1 MVRVRKLV
9 LAIAAASALTSGMA
23 HALGLGEISLKSALN
38 QPLDAEIELL
48 EVRDLGTGEV
58 IPALA
63 AVEEFNKVGVDR
75 PYFLTDLKFTPVL
88 KPNGKSVIRVTSSKP
103 VREPYLNFLVE
114 VLWPNGRLL
123 REYTV
128 LLDPPLY
135 SPQTAAAA
143 TPRLPQ
149 AAPIAPAVPQLS
161 ERAPLPAPQAEAPVA
176 PAPGLARDSLRDG
189 QYRVGRDDTLWQIA
203 ERARP
208 SNAVS
213 VHQTMLA
220 IQELNPDAFFDGNI
234 NRLKSGQVLRLP
246 TEAQVRSRSQADAL
260 AQVQAQNSAWREGRV
275 VQPVATARQ
284 LDATRRSQAGNAP
297 AQAPVEDNLRLVS
310 AATGKSTSGSDN
322 GAAADSKAL
331 ADKLA
336 VNQESLATTQRE
348 NQELKERLGD
358 LQSQLDKLQRLIE
371 LKNEQLAKL
380 QGGLASEA
388 AAPVAAAG
396 VAGAEA
402 AVAAAA
408 PQPTA
413 EGKVEAA
420 ADGKP
425 QVAAEAQ
432 PAADTRPES
441 EAGAEAEAGAK
452 PVEAAA
458 APVAA
463 EPAAAEPAPAASEQP
478 APAPVAEAPEP
489 APVKP
494 AALPVEAEPAYE
506 PSLLDE
512 VLADPLLLAAGGGA
526 LALLA
531 GLGLMINARR
541 KAQKPSDDAQG
552 ELFTDPGASSAAA
565 VAPVDVPD
573 LGEPLADERAPG
585 APMPSLKGSDPL
597 GEAEMYSTYGRFTQ
611 AAELLRNAINEEPQ
625 RADLRLKLME
635 VCAEM
640 GDREG
645 FVRQE
650 AELGEIGGAQPQID
664 QLRARYPQILASAA
678 AIGIGA
684 AAAADAF
691 DFSAGAGDDKVAARQ
706 DEEFSLD
713 DLTLD
718 DLAPSA
724 AQQAGAASEPVG
736 DFDLSL
742 DDLEAELE
750 RELAA
755 SPQAAV
761 EAGQGLDELTL
772 EGLGDDLLGLEPAKS
787 DVVAREGLTEPDALD
802 FDLQL
807 DAIELPPAAADVDF
821 GLGETLQAEEG
832 ARAPGAAQSDED
844 LFAELDQLGLDDT
857 LLADEPAPAVTEL
870 GDEALFAE
878 LDQLGL
884 DDTLLASEPAPAVVE
899 SSDEA
904 LFAEL
909 DQLGLDDA
917 LLAAEPQSPV
927 AGGDDESL
935 LAELDQLGLD
945 DSFLLAEAD
954 APQAGV
960 AEPATDS
967 VAVSGEDELLLDL
980 AGLELADPEEGEP
993 GVVPATASLEGL
1005 DELELELQALGASSG
1020 VEHDLD
1026 AAFDEFLAQSG
1037 VTEPAAGAELPSFD
1051 VAEVAAVPELTGNED
1066 FNFLAD
1072 TDETATKLELA
1083 RAYID
1088 MGDADGARDILDE
1101 VLKEG
1106 NAGQQQEAREM
1117 MGRIA

>member
-23 HALGLGEISLKSALN
+23 HALGLGEISLKSSLN

-48 EVRDLGTGEV
+48 EVRDLGNGEV
-58 IPALA
+58 LPSLA

-135 SPQTAAAA
+135 SPQTVVAA

-149 AAPIAPAVPQLS
+149 AAPVTPRVASPAPVRRAEPAAPAAAALGAVAS
-161 ERAPLPAPQAEAPVA
+161 GAVASGAAAPSAA
-176 PAPGLARDSLRDG
+176 PAPLSDG
-189 QYRVGRDDTLWQIA
+189 QYRVGRDDTLWEIA

-208 SNAVS
+208 SGAVS

-220 IQELNPDAFFDGNI
+220 IQDLNPGAFFDGNI

-246 TEAQVRSRSQADAL
+246 NEQQIRSRSQADAL

-284 LDATRRSQAGNAP
+284 LDATRRSEAGNAP
-297 AQAPVEDNLRLVS
+297 AEAPAADNLRLVS
-310 AATGKSTSGSDN
+310 ADAGKATRGSDN
-322 GAAADSKAL
+322 GAATDAQAAL

-336 VNQESLATTQRE
+336 LSQESLATSQRE

-380 QGGLASEA
+380 QGGLA
-388 AAPVAAAG
+388 
-396 VAGAEA
+396 
-402 AVAAAA
+402 
-408 PQPTA
+408 
-413 EGKVEAA
+413 
-420 ADGKP
+420 
-425 QVAAEAQ
+425 
-432 PAADTRPES
+432 
-441 EAGAEAEAGAK
+441 
-452 PVEAAA
+452 
-458 APVAA
+458 A
-463 EPAAAEPAPAASEQP
+463 EPAAASGAEAAQAEEAAESAAPSQPAAEVENAVKADGEVKLEAEEQPQAVAAPAAAPAAAPDASEKAP
-478 APAPVAEAPEP
+478 AAPAPVASAP
-489 APVKP
+489 APAPAKP
-494 AALPVEAEPAYE
+494 VAKPVAPVEE
-506 PSLLDE
+506 PSLVDE

-531 GLGLMINARR
+531 GLGLMINGRR
-541 KAQKPSDDAQG
+541 KAQKRAVEEEGLFSDPAG
-552 ELFTDPGASSAAA
+552 EATAAA
-565 VAPVDVPD
+565 AP
-573 LGEPLADERAPG
+573 DELLDDKPAPA
-585 APMPSLKGSDPL
+585 APMPSMKGSDPL
-597 GEAEMYSTYGRFTQ
+597 AEAEMYSSYGRFTQ
-611 AAELLRNAINEEPQ
+611 AAELLNNAINEEPQ

-635 VCAEM
+635 VYAEM

-650 AELGEIGGAQPQID
+650 AELGEIGGCQPQID
-664 QLRARYPQILASAA
+664 HLRARYPQILAGAA
-678 AIGIGA
+678 AIGGGMALVAATADGDVDAGAERGALSESAQSLDDEFLLDDLGLDSIQLDAPAPA
-684 AAAADAF
+684 AAAA
-691 DFSAGAGDDKVAARQ
+691 GM
-706 DEEFSLD
+706 DE
-713 DLTLD
+713 
-718 DLAPSA
+718 
-724 AQQAGAASEPVG
+724 G
-736 DFDLSL
+736 FDLSL

-755 SPQAAV
+755 NPQPAG
-761 EAGQGLDELTL
+761 EAPLALDELTL
-772 EGLGDDLLGLEPAKS
+772 DDDLLGLEPAAAESKPAA
-787 DVVAREGLTEPDALD
+787 DEGLSLAGGVDLD
-802 FDLQL
+802 FDLELDGLEL
-807 DAIELPPAAADVDF
+807 DAVEDAPQAA
-821 GLGETLQAEEG
+821 G
-832 ARAPGAAQSDED
+832 A
-844 LFAELDQLGLDDT
+844 
-857 LLADEPAPAVTEL
+857 APAVDDEFALEL
-870 GDEALFAE
+870 DAALAQEGVATAAAQAGDE
-878 LDQLGL
+878 
-884 DDTLLASEPAPAVVE
+884 
-899 SSDEA
+899 

-917 LLAAEPQSPV
+917 LLAEVPTEAPAP
-927 AGGDDESL
+927 AAAAAGDDEL
-935 LAELDQLGLD
+935 FAELDQLGLD
-945 DSFLLAEAD
+945 DTLLTEAPVEAAVPLAADDGDLFAELDQLALD
-954 APQAGV
+954 DGLLGEAAAGEAVAAAPSDG
-960 AEPATDS
+960 
-967 VAVSGEDELLLDL
+967 GEEEFLLDL
-980 AGLELADPEEGEP
+980 AELDPVEP
-993 GVVPATASLEGL
+993 AASVAEVAAESAVAELQGL
-1005 DELELELQALGASSG
+1005 DELELELQELSTAS
-1020 VEHDLD
+1020 EAEQDLD
-1026 AAFDEFLAQSG
+1026 AAFDEFLSQSG
-1037 VTEPAAGAELPSFD
+1037 IAEPAAQAELPSLAD
-1051 VAEVAAVPELTGNED
+1051 LEVAAVPELSGSED

-1106 NAGQQQEAREM
+1106 SSSQQQEAREM

>member
-310 AATGKSTSGSDN
+310 AAAGKSTSGSDN

-441 EAGAEAEAGAK
+441 EAGTEAEAGAK

-463 EPAAAEPAPAASEQP
+463 EPAAAAPAPAASEQP

-787 DVVAREGLTEPDALD
+787 DVVASEGLTEPDALD

-832 ARAPGAAQSDED
+832 APGAAQSDED
-844 LFAELDQLGLDDT
+844 
-857 LLADEPAPAVTEL
+857 
-870 GDEALFAE
+870 LFAE